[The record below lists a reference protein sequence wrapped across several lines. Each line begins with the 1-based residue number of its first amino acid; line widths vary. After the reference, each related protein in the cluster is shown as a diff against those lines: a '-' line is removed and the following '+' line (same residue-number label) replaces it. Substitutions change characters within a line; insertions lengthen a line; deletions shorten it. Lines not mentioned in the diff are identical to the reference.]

1 MGKHELQFGEEK
13 QTFFRKLK
21 RKIDDLF
28 DGEQN
33 QELTFLGKVFMLG
46 LYGIFVSGGGIVI
59 TSVVATICKVA
70 FECAKLNITT
80 AWFKGV
86 SVLFWLMF
94 SMCFAISIFLAVI
107 ETLFAVT
114 NGTDCD
120 EEQYSILTKS
130 KEQEK

>member
-80 AWFKGV
+80 SWFTGASV
-86 SVLFWLMF
+86 MFWIVLFI
-94 SMCFAISIFLAVI
+94 CFIATIFLAVM
-107 ETLFAVT
+107 ETIFAVD
-114 NGTDCD
+114 NASDCD
-120 EEQYSILTKS
+120 EELYSILCKPK
-130 KEQEK
+130 KEKN